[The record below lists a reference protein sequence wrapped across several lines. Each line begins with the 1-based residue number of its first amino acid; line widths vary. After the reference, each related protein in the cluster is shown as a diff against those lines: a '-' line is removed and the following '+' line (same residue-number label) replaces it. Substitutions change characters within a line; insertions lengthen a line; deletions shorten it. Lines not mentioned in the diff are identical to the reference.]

1 MAGSR
6 LVNRNVI
13 SGAGR
18 TSMRLEPEL
27 WDALREIANRERSDL
42 GTIIRQIE
50 SQSPSGGRTSAVRVF
65 IVQYF
70 RAALNDPDSGEGPKQ
85 SNDDQSSTRFSRRSR
100 QARASLASHSNR
112 TSAPTEQA
120 RSASVAVVESE
131 DSSGHRR
138 LTTGLFAP

>member
-1 MAGSR
+1 
-6 LVNRNVI
+6 
-13 SGAGR
+13 
-18 TSMRLEPEL
+18 MRLEPEL

-70 RAALNDPDSGEGPKQ
+70 RAALNDPDSGEGPEP
-85 SNDDQSSTRFSRRSR
+85 SNGDQSPTRLSRRSR
-100 QARASLASHSNR
+100 QARASQASPSNQ
-112 TSAPTEQA
+112 TSTPTGQA
-120 RSASVAVVESE
+120 CSASVAVVELE
-131 DSSGHRR
+131 DSSGHRC